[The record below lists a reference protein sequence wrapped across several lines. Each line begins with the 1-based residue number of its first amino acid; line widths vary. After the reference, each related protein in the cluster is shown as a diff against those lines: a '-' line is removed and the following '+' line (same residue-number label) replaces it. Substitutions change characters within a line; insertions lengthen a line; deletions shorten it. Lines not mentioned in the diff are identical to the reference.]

1 MRLIMKLATIILVLL
16 VSCTSN
22 DPIGSDQ
29 LNIEPVLLSLLNDD
43 SALGMDGFGSNGDMD
58 LDHEVGLESESEL
71 GRLLSDTLLYGQ
83 GYRVRFGR
91 RISDKERS
99 VEFEIDGDT
108 AIGSITYNIMGE
120 FIVRVIDTTNLELID
135 SLGFSKQ
142 FSSYFYR
149 NIRFVKEENLNS
161 PEGYSWEIDAM
172 TPLTGGTGDKVNI
185 SNVSVYALDSLLQID
200 ELLYS
205 FDIDES
211 GELYIDRDNL
221 PSYTSFDK
229 ILIQAEV
236 INNGPEF
243 TMDNSGVGEWV
254 FINYGRSSMQRGR
267 KRLQDLGLSFDQ
279 VANDN
284 IHSGAMRVHG
294 PGPNQVRGI
303 FRTFYETIDLATL
316 FVSDGGYNTSVW
328 SIPYAVER

>member
-1 MRLIMKLATIILVLL
+1 MKLIMKLTAIFLVLL
-16 VSCTSN
+16 VSCTNN
-22 DPIGSDQ
+22 DPNGSDE
-29 LNIEPVLLSLLNDD
+29 LNIESVLLSLLNDD

-58 LDHEVGLESESEL
+58 LEHEVGLESES
-71 GRLLSDTLLYGQ
+71 GVGKLLSDTLLYGQ
-83 GYRVRFGR
+83 DYRIRFGR
-91 RISDKERS
+91 RILDKERS
-99 VEFEIDGDT
+99 VDFEVGVDT
-108 AIGSITYNIMGE
+108 AIGSVTYNIMGE

-135 SLGFSKQ
+135 SLGFSKE

-149 NIRFVKEENLNS
+149 NIRFVKESDLNS
-161 PEGYSWEIDAM
+161 PEGYRWKIDAM

-185 SNVSVYALDSLLQID
+185 SNISIYTLDSLLEIN
-200 ELLYS
+200 ELIYS

-229 ILIQAEV
+229 ILIQAQV

-254 FINYGRSSMQRGR
+254 FVNYGRSSMERGR
-267 KRLQDLGLSFDQ
+267 RRLQDLGLYLDQ

-284 IHSGAMRVHG
+284 IHSGVFRVHG

-303 FRTFYETIDLATL
+303 FRTFYETIDLSTL

-328 SIPYAVER
+328 SIPYKVER